1 LGRYKIPEHPILK
14 HNWVAEMKMLKKEEK
29 KQKHTQWQQ
38 GELKLGTKT
47 TKDDCSK
54 HQGQK
59 D

>member
-1 LGRYKIPEHPILK
+1 M
-14 HNWVAEMKMLKKEEK
+14 AEMKMLKKEEK